1 MSEVASAPFRF
12 MPELSGKQRN
22 LRGLPE
28 TARALAA
35 VELAREEE
43 RLVLWVL
50 PSMAAATRVQPALEY
65 FADQSMP
72 VLSLPT
78 WETLPFD
85 LYSPSPD
92 SVGERLKTL
101 HRLPSIKTGVVIAS
115 VESLMQRLPPPSFIA
130 MRSLVVKVGE
140 REQTRRSL
148 IERFSD
154 NGYAPV
160 SQVLQQGEFA
170 VRGSLVDVWPMGYKK
185 PVRLDFID
193 EEVCEIQLFDAETQ
207 LAAERCD
214 RIQIFPRHEFS
225 LEDRVLADVKTRLNQ
240 LFPKGDAASLIADL
254 ERGIRPPGIEN
265 YLPLFHPELVDFS
278 AYLPARALILVA
290 SGIEAEAGL
299 FHDLVTQRFCHQ
311 EKLGERPV
319 LPPDLLY
326 LDPQELASKLLD
338 ALVIDE
344 KRGGADCGARPLPLK
359 ALQGTDAVALYIE
372 NFCRNQRGPVLIA
385 AASSGRREILGDA
398 LRRRQLPFQVTERWR
413 GLPAATAT
421 GLFLTTA
428 AIDGGFVFGEK
439 SRGFALVSD
448 LALDDSAVSQPE
460 EGITALAGPT
470 SMERE
475 AFGFDH
481 LLLDAPVIH
490 EKQGIGRYRGL
501 EMIDINGIANE
512 FLHIEYKGGSR
523 LYVPVQ
529 DFDLV
534 QPYAGGNGE
543 DAPWHEMGGREWQR
557 TRKRAEKNIR
567 DAAVRLLELYA
578 RRESQRGHGFD
589 IDEEAYMRFASA
601 FPFQETPDQQR
612 AIHEVIADMRASR
625 PMDRLICGD
634 VGFGKTE
641 VAMRAAFICAFDGL
655 QVAVL
660 APTTLLA
667 EQHYRTFSDRFSGL
681 PLNLG
686 LLSRMAGQKESRQ
699 TLEEI
704 GNGNCDLVIG
714 THRLLQKDIRFKRLG
729 LLIVDEEHRFGVIHK
744 ERIKE
749 LRANIDVLSLTATP
763 IPRTLQLSMTG
774 LRDLSL
780 ISTPPPRRQRIK
792 TLIHEWD
799 DDLIHEVCQ
808 RELLRG
814 GQIFYV
820 HNRISSIAEAAERL
834 AQVVPE
840 ASMRV
845 AHGRMTGR
853 DLKRIMNDFLHRR
866 FDILVCTTIIE
877 SGIDMANVNTILIDR
892 PDRLGLAELHQLRGR
907 VGRSNHLAY
916 ALLLPPPPSLLSR
929 KACKRLEAIASYGD
943 LGIGLHLAIQDLEIR
958 GAGELLGEDQ
968 SGHVEDIGLQGFQRI
983 LKRAMAEVSRQKD
996 APAPEE
1002 EPDID
1007 LGFSAMLPHTYIQD
1021 AALRLRLYKQLS
1033 SCDND
1038 SELERVREEI
1048 ENRFGPSPAPARNL
1062 FATMQARKRCRL
1074 LGVSRLRVHAEGG
1087 LLEFAQTTPLAPE
1100 KMIELI
1106 QEKPHLYRFDRQQT
1120 LRFSVD
1126 LKDNQRRL
1134 DFVFHLLDRLV
1145 A

>member
-1 MSEVASAPFRF
+1 MSDVAAAHFRF
-12 MPELSGKQRN
+12 MPQLSGREGN

-28 TARALAA
+28 TAQAMAA
-35 VELAREEE
+35 VEMAREEE

-50 PSMAAATRVQPALEY
+50 PSMAAVARVRPTLEY

-85 LYSPSPD
+85 VYSPSPD
-92 SVGERLKTL
+92 SVGERLETL
-101 HRLPSIKTGVVIAS
+101 HCLPQMKTGVVTAS
-115 VESLMQRLPPPSFIA
+115 VESLMQRLPPPSFIS
-130 MRSLVVKVGE
+130 MRSLVVSVGD
-140 REQTRRSL
+140 RDQTRSRL
-148 IERFSD
+148 IERFSG
-154 NGYAPV
+154 NGYVPV
-160 SQVLQQGEFA
+160 SQVSQQGEFA
-170 VRGSLVDVWPMGYKK
+170 VRGSLVDVWPMGQKK
-185 PVRLDFID
+185 PMRLDFID

-214 RIQIFPRHEFS
+214 RIHIFPRHEFAF
-225 LEDRVLADVKTRLNQ
+225 EDRVIADFRTRLSQ
-240 LFPKGDAASLIADL
+240 LFPRGDGDSLIADI

-265 YLPLFHPELVDFS
+265 YLPLFHAELVSFRD
-278 AYLPARALILVA
+278 YLPAWAAVLVA
-290 SGIEAEAGL
+290 AGSDEAAGF
-299 FHDLVTQRFCHQ
+299 FHDLVTQRCRRQQ
-311 EKLGERPV
+311 ELGERPT
-319 LPPDLLY
+319 LAPDLLY
-326 LDPQELASKLLD
+326 LDPQELASRLRP
-338 ALVIDE
+338 ALAVDE
-344 KRGGADCGARPLPLK
+344 KKRGSDCGARPLPAK
-359 ALQGTDAVALYIE
+359 SLQGADALASYIE
-372 NFCRNQRGPVLIA
+372 DFCRQRRGLVLIA
-385 AASSGRREILGDA
+385 AASSGRREIIGDA
-398 LRRRQLPFQVTERWR
+398 LRRRQLPFRIAERWR
-413 GLPAATAT
+413 DLPAATET
-421 GLFLTTA
+421 QICLTTA
-428 AIDGGFVFGEK
+428 AIDGGFTLGEK
-439 SRGFALVSD
+439 AWSFALISD
-448 LALDDSAVSQPE
+448 LALDDSAAPQPQ
-460 EGITALAGPT
+460 EGLAALTGSAAADQD
-470 SMERE
+470 

-501 EMIDINGIANE
+501 EMIDINGVANE
-512 FLHIEYKGGSR
+512 FLHIEYRGGSR
-523 LYVPVQ
+523 LYVPAQ
-529 DFDLV
+529 DFGLV
-534 QPYAGGNGE
+534 QPYVGGDGE

-557 TRKRAEKNIR
+557 TRRRAEKKIQ

-578 RRESQRGHGFD
+578 RRESQRGHSFD
-589 IDEEAYMRFASA
+589 VDEEAYRRFASA

-612 AIHEVIADMRASR
+612 AINEVIADMRAAR

-641 VAMRAAFICAFDGL
+641 VAMRAAFVCALDGW

-660 APTTLLA
+660 TPTTLLA
-667 EQHYRTFSDRFSGL
+667 EQHHRTFSDRFSGL

-686 LLSRMAGQKESRQ
+686 LLSRVAGQDATRQ
-699 TLEEI
+699 TIEEI

-749 LRANIDVLSLTATP
+749 LRAHIDVLSLTATP
-763 IPRTLQLSMTG
+763 IPRTLQQSMTG

-820 HNRISSIAEAAERL
+820 HNRISSIEEAAERL
-834 AQVVPE
+834 AQIVPE
-840 ASMRV
+840 AGMRV
-845 AHGRMTGR
+845 AHGRMSGR
-853 DLKRIMNDFLHRR
+853 ELKRIMSDFLHQR

-907 VGRSNHLAY
+907 VGRSSHVAY
-916 ALLLPPPPSLLSR
+916 ALLLTPPPSVLSR
-929 KACKRLEAIASYGD
+929 NASKRLEAIASYDD
-943 LGIGLHLAIQDLEIR
+943 LGIGLHLAIQDLDIR
-958 GAGELLGEDQ
+958 GAGELLGEEQ

-983 LKRAMAEVSRQKD
+983 LKRAMAEVGRQKD

-1007 LGFSAMLPHTYIQD
+1007 FGLSAMLPHTYIQD
-1021 AALRLRLYKQLS
+1021 AALRLKLYKQLA
-1033 SCDND
+1033 SCEDD
-1038 SELERVREEI
+1038 SALERVREEI

-1062 FATMQARKRCRL
+1062 FATMQVRKRCRL
-1074 LGVSRLRVHAEGG
+1074 LGVSRLRAHADGG
-1087 LLEFAQTTPLAPE
+1087 LLQFSQTTSLAPA
-1100 KMIELI
+1100 KVVELL
-1106 QEKPHLYRFDRQQT
+1106 QEDPPLYRFDRQQT
-1120 LRFSVD
+1120 LRFSLD
-1126 LKDNQRRL
+1126 LKDNLQRL
-1134 DFVFHLLDRLV
+1134 DFVFRLLDRL
-1145 A
+1145 AA